1 MAFRTTF
8 SALAT
13 IIAFGLPLSASADG
27 HINADTVV
35 ATVNGKDLTL
45 GHMIVLKQRLPQQ
58 YLELP
63 GDVLFDGILD
73 QLVQQTL
80 FGEQVDELSLGTQL
94 TLENE
99 ERALRAN
106 EEIKR
111 IAEGALTD
119 DALQAAYAES
129 YGAAEPETEYNASHI
144 LVRTEEEAMALI
156 EELNGGADFA
166 ELAKEKSEGPSGPR
180 GGELGWFGTGAMVPA
195 FEEAVIALEVEAISE
210 PVQTQFGWHVIR
222 LNETRLTN
230 APALEEVRGELA
242 DGIQRQAIET
252 EIQALED
259 AADVTRVTA
268 GEIDPALLDDL
279 SLLGD

>member
-13 IIAFGLPLSASADG
+13 IIAFGLPFGASADG
-27 HINADTVV
+27 HINAETVV

-58 YLELP
+58 YQELP
-63 GDVLFDGILD
+63 GDVLFEGILD

-80 FGEQVDELSLGTQL
+80 FGEQVDEMSLGARL

-111 IAEGALTD
+111 VADGAITD
-119 DALQAAYAES
+119 EALKAAYEEA
-129 YGAAEPETEYNASHI
+129 YGATEPEKEYNASHI
-144 LVRTEEEAMALI
+144 LVRTEEEAAALV

-195 FEEAVIALEVEAISE
+195 FEEAVVALEVESISE
-210 PVQTQFGWHVIR
+210 PIQTQFGWHVIR
-222 LNETRLTN
+222 LNETRLTD
-230 APALEEVRGELA
+230 APALEQVRGELA
-242 DGIQRQAIET
+242 DSVQRQAIESRI
-252 EIQALED
+252 EVLQSD
-259 AADVTRVTA
+259 AEVTRVTA
-268 GEIDPALLDDL
+268 AEIDPALLNDL